1 MESKE
6 DLVLMY
12 EQDKC
17 NYSVTVSDANYSL
30 EYVKN
35 ILSAKGLESEFD
47 IKYLSFSDD
56 MPMRNF
62 TNDFYQEFF
71 GTYYNSPLNLEVFI
85 AGMMLDIDILS
96 IEDTYMGEHDSDE
109 IFAQEVTSD
118 EYNLKGLPSYV
129 IIDWELSSKE
139 FMLDYKEHYGHYFF
153 R

>member
-6 DLVLMY
+6 DLVLIY
-12 EQDKC
+12 EHDKC
-17 NYSVTVSDANYSL
+17 KYSVTISETDYSL

-71 GTYYNSPLNLEVFI
+71 ETYYNSHLNLEVFI

-96 IEDTYMGEHDSDE
+96 IEDTYIGEYDSDAICTE
-109 IFAQEVTSD
+109 EVTSD
-118 EYNLKGLPSYV
+118 ECNLKDLPSYV
-129 IIDWELSSKE
+129 VIDWELSSKE
-139 FMLDYKEHYGHYFF
+139 FMWDHKEYYGHYFF